1 MNSKVLKVIMCI
13 TVAFLFA
20 FIGIG
25 YAQITDILDVQ
36 GTADIRPQ
44 QGVFITNVSSADGF
58 SGNRYIGSI
67 LNSTA
72 DLSGKSEITVNVTV
86 YNNSNTIYGFNVMKY
101 VIGDDTYDN
110 ENIVITTA
118 MEKKSKNWVVEPNGY
133 LTFPITYSFAKGAS
147 TSNPILNSVVEYE
160 FLPFDEIPDNE
171 DQTTVANAM
180 ERFKEILNTPD
191 EKALLDGYMDNPP
204 NNDRN
209 TTYISNVPGAN
220 NTDIA
225 SIEGLFS
232 GNLHI
237 NINGEQ
243 TDVKIMIKEE
253 NVNNNYSGNEMVIYM
268 TTDPLTSFFGKAIV
282 YRCIF
287 ANNNGEW
294 IQVGEMQTGTAN
306 VCDYSTG
313 SRFGTGSFNTDSWK
327 AG

>member
-1 MNSKVLKVIMCI
+1 MKNKAFKIIMCV

-20 FIGIG
+20 FISIG
-25 YAQITDILDVQ
+25 YAQLTDILDIQ
-36 GTADIRPQ
+36 GTADTRAQ
-44 QGVFITNVSSADGF
+44 QGVFIVDVTSATGF
-58 SGNRYIGSI
+58 SDNQYVGSI

-72 DLSGKSEITVNVTV
+72 DLSGKSEITVEVTV
-86 YNNSNTIYGFNVMKY
+86 YNNSDVEYGFNVMKY
-101 VIGDDTYDN
+101 VIGADTYDN
-110 ENIVITTA
+110 ENIVITTT
-118 MEKKSKNWVVEPNGY
+118 MQKKSKDWVVKPNGY
-133 LTFPITYSFAKGAS
+133 LTFPITYSFAKGAD
-147 TSNPILNSVVEYE
+147 TSNPVLNSVVEYE
-160 FLPFDEIPDNE
+160 FLPFSEIPDNE

-180 ERFKEILNTPD
+180 ERFRQILNTPD

-220 NTDIA
+220 STDIA
-225 SIEGLFS
+225 SIEGLFE

-243 TDVKIMIKEE
+243 ANVKIMIKEQ
-253 NVNNNYSGNEMVIYM
+253 NASSAYSGNEMVIYM
-268 TTDPLTSFFGKAIV
+268 TTDPLDTRWATAVV
-282 YRCIF
+282 YRCVF

-313 SRFGTGSFNTDSWK
+313 FRWGTGSFNTDSWK
-327 AG
+327 AS